1 MKLIV
6 LKTGGSRKLN
16 LIMRIGLLLALCCM
30 PCAVNALSIAPL
42 TREHSANNP
51 SDASGSISVLPARG
65 EEQWT
70 AAVVAAK
77 AGDDISWVTL
87 LPVPPT
93 FAAYYL
99 SENFNAESR
108 KALIVFNPSAT
119 FTLVQ
124 NGRGGT
130 LTPSILTM
138 GKDGGTAN
146 VDVTVMTGTKW
157 RFENTNAWIT
167 FTSPVNNLNSGT
179 RSVTLTRNSGL
190 DPRVGSLVIAGQ
202 TLIVQQSGE
211 DVILSTNA
219 LTVPYYF
226 NLVSVAVSAVGS
238 TVWKPVVNVPWITL
252 GSSSPVQG
260 SGQFSCL
267 IAPNDGYTE
276 RTATVTVGSKTVTIR
291 QIGNQRPTILI
302 DPSHSTA
309 AAAGASGNF
318 NVTVTPGTPWSVTSQ
333 SPWLRVDNIGIRT
346 GSGTVGVAALPNNT
360 TQVRV
365 GYLVVAR
372 ETPTLPVGLDPLF
385 AFPKA
390 LPVLAHLTN
399 PDSSI
404 DEVLQKAVWSQVV
417 ALGSR
422 EWEYGVGTKTWEE
435 AFRSAR
441 GESSTRITMLAES
454 PQSSNVP
461 YMAWVNQIKGN
472 NVIHVVGT
480 DPYGNGLPLV
490 NSAGAVVPGEV
501 VAYRG
506 FTLTDYKAATSVR
519 VYDASG
525 ALHPT
530 TDTLKAY
537 WMWAW
542 SRTNLDQRLIST
554 AGFNLANGVSMVVLA
569 DPSRRNVFVIGTTQI
584 VLPGD
589 ANSPFGAQTLLVA
602 SVAASG
608 KISIFADGNPVMTKI
623 ATNAPGILTTSFYPG
638 YRCTVYG
645 TEIGQQTAAEL
656 SDSLNPTR
664 IYEVRQD
671 AFKPSVAPNQV
682 LVGPAGGSVPLSVTV
697 PAGVNWTGHSP
708 TNWVLLDGLSDI
720 NRTSSTT
727 VNLTVIPNETTEP
740 RGIDLIVA
748 EQTVKITQTGR
759 DVNVTPLSA
768 GFSKTDSILHGTVS
782 PQGGVLMF
790 GIEPENGAQWTI
802 HVDTQ
807 TPVWAQPT
815 QTVGSGTKT
824 IMIAIAPYSTS
835 ESSRTATFQ
844 IGSQTLLVTQ
854 RGFDAVLNPS
864 QQVVPNDGGLY
875 EARLSV
881 PSSVLW
887 NAVSLTPWISI
898 TTAQQNSGAG
908 SFFYR
913 VEAGDGSQ
921 RFGYISVGGELFKVV
936 QSSEPQEIRL
946 RLQGVSGNTVGM
958 ELYGPTAASITI
970 EESLDFLSW
979 LPVQTVVGKGIEAV
993 RLNLPYTAA
1002 TKARFYRARK

>member
-179 RSVTLTRNSGL
+179 RSLTLTRNSGL

-360 TQVRV
+360 TQARV
-365 GYLVVAR
+365 GYLLVAR
-372 ETPTLPVGLDPLF
+372 ETPTLPAGVDPLF

-390 LPVLAHLTN
+390 LPVLAHLTD
-399 PDSSI
+399 PASGI
-404 DEVLQKAVWSQVV
+404 DEVLKKSVWSQVV
-417 ALGSR
+417 VLGPR
-422 EWEYGVGTKTWEE
+422 EVQLVAATCTWVN
-435 AFRSAR
+435 AFENAQS
-441 GESSTRITMLAES
+441 ESSTRITMLASTS
-454 PQSSNVP
+454 PGNLP
-461 YMAWVNQIKGN
+461 YNIWINTVKADGWYEQVRPE
-472 NVIHVVGT
+472 
-480 DPYGNGLPLV
+480 PYGNGLPLV
-490 NSAGAVVPGEV
+490 NSAGEV
-501 VAYRG
+501 MPREFAEYRYTLTQFKANTSAKGYDQRGVAYLPTETLRG
-506 FTLTDYKAATSVR
+506 YSMLAF
-519 VYDASG
+519 
-525 ALHPT
+525 
-530 TDTLKAY
+530 
-537 WMWAW
+537 

-554 AGFNLANGVSMVVLA
+554 AGFNLANGVSMVLLA
-569 DPSRRNVFVIGTTQI
+569 DPSRRNVFVIGTTEI
-584 VLPGD
+584 VLPGN
-589 ANSPFGAQTLLVA
+589 ANSPPGAQTLLVA

-608 KISIFADGNPVMTKI
+608 KISIFADGSPVMTKI

>member
-179 RSVTLTRNSGL
+179 RSLTLTRNSGL

-360 TQVRV
+360 TQARV
-365 GYLVVAR
+365 GYLLVAR
-372 ETPTLPVGLDPLF
+372 ETPTLPAGVDPLF

-390 LPVLAHLTN
+390 LPVLAHLTD
-399 PDSSI
+399 PASGI
-404 DEVLQKAVWSQVV
+404 DEVLKKSVWSQVV
-417 ALGSR
+417 VLGPR
-422 EWEYGVGTKTWEE
+422 EVQLVAATCTWVK
-435 AFRSAR
+435 AFENAQS
-441 GESSTRITMLAES
+441 ESSTRITMLASTS
-454 PQSSNVP
+454 PGNLP
-461 YMAWVNQIKGN
+461 YNIWINKVKADGRYEQVRPE
-472 NVIHVVGT
+472 
-480 DPYGNGLPLV
+480 PYGNGLPLV
-490 NSAGAVVPGEV
+490 NSAGEV
-501 VAYRG
+501 MPREFAEYRYTLTQFKANTSAQGYDQRGVAYLPTETLRG
-506 FTLTDYKAATSVR
+506 YSMLAF
-519 VYDASG
+519 
-525 ALHPT
+525 
-530 TDTLKAY
+530 
-537 WMWAW
+537 

-554 AGFNLANGVSMVVLA
+554 AGFNLANGVSMVLLA
-569 DPSRRNVFVIGTTQI
+569 DPSRRNVFVIGTTEI
-584 VLPGD
+584 VLPGN
-589 ANSPFGAQTLLVA
+589 ANSPPGAQTLLVA

-608 KISIFADGNPVMTKI
+608 KISIFADGSPVMTKI